1 MTCLIHERRQKLLA
15 PPGCKSQAP
24 YDPVLSENFRAD
36 LENPETSL
44 SAIGSLGEMKR
55 FLADLHI
62 DLKVR
67 SLN

>member
-1 MTCLIHERRQKLLA
+1 LSHSREA
-15 PPGCKSQAP
+15 PEASRPPAVKAKP
-24 YDPVLSENFRAD
+24 RTILFLVKNFRAD

-62 DLKVR
+62 NLKVR